1 MVEIKIETVNGDLSV
16 SDIKID
22 GRRAIIE
29 YEIFGIAKAIT
40 GELCRGHGDIV
51 AVDIYNTVMRNFC
64 EGCKIALAEHI
75 HSNSENSDY
84 N

>member
-1 MVEIKIETVNGDLSV
+1 MIEIKIKAINGEFSV
-16 SDIKID
+16 SDFKMT

-40 GELCRGHGDIV
+40 EELCKGHSDVAAIDIF
-51 AVDIYNTVMRNFC
+51 NTVMSIFC